1 MTTDTD
7 FDARLRARL
16 ERLNAAIPAPAM
28 PVAVGGPGAV
38 PATSPG
44 SVRARSGSHRRR
56 GLVPLLAA
64 AALVVVAS
72 AVTAQRYLYPEVPEP
87 RLEAA
92 LGEVFAAG
100 GGCLS
105 AAEARPAI
113 QAKLDDLGYAGW
125 VIERRSG
132 TDTSRCTAAGI
143 DPTVHVVLLLP
154 AAGRDLA
161 SALESLS
168 HELGVERCLDRT
180 EAIALLS
187 SVVVSQ
193 GVTDFDIRA
202 DPWGPGPQVPLDQA
216 DAYIAHAGEGCT
228 MYAGMGWNEG
238 GKPQFYLSGPWP

>member
-1 MTTDTD
+1 MPE
-7 FDARLRARL
+7 AVAG
-16 ERLNAAIPAPAM
+16 PAQ
-28 PVAVGGPGAV
+28 VAGP
-38 PATSPG
+38 SDG
-44 SVRARSGSHRRR
+44 SVQVRSGSHRRGR
-56 GLVPLLAA
+56 LVPLLAV
-64 AALVVVAS
+64 AALVVAAS

-87 RLEAA
+87 QLEAA

-125 VIERRSG
+125 VIEGQTG

-161 SALESLS
+161 SALESLG
-168 HELGVERCLDRT
+168 HELGVERCLNRT
-180 EAIALLS
+180 EAMALLS

-193 GVTDFDIRA
+193 GVTDFDVRA
-202 DPWGPGPQVPLDQA
+202 DPWGPGPQLPLDQI
-216 DAYIAHAGEGCT
+216 DAYEAHAAEGCT
-228 MYAGMGWNEG
+228 MYAGMGWDEG